1 MQNNHLPA
9 IVRSVHGTNYEQ
21 SKARKGAAAPTYD
34 DPATSVRLNG
44 DAARRRAGPTET
56 ILWDNELIGFGL
68 RILPSGR
75 KTWIVRYVGRGTRK
89 KVTLGAVGEL
99 SAGAARGK
107 ARALLATVATD
118 GLPRPVV
125 KGEAPSFA
133 DYAEAFWADNARHW
147 KPRTQSTNKRHI
159 ERELKPVFGH
169 LAVDRIRRADVLRWR
184 DSLSDRQGVFNRALP
199 VLAAMLKYAELL
211 GYRVRGSNPCRRT
224 PRYKRA
230 LKERYLSADEYRRLG
245 AVLATVEADQP
256 VAVAV
261 IRLLLLTGARV
272 SEILTLRWEA
282 IQPPRLQ
289 LPDSKTG
296 PKFIYLGANATAIL
310 ESLERREGCP
320 WVFPAGRGEGP
331 LSSVFPQW
339 ARIRRAAAIPDVRI
353 HDLRHSYASVAINR
367 GMSLLLIG
375 RLLDHAQPET
385 TARYAHLEDRS
396 IADAAVRVSH
406 SLGQALGVAI

>member
-9 IVRSVHGTNYEQ
+9 SIPSVSGSDRKRSTPPKN
-21 SKARKGAAAPTYD
+21 AAAPANG
-34 DPATSVRLNG
+34 PAAPARLNG
-44 DAARRRAGPTET
+44 DGARRRAGPTET
-56 ILWDNELIGFGL
+56 ILWDSELTGFGL

-75 KTWIVRYVGRGTRK
+75 KSWIVRYVERRVRK
-89 KVTLGAVGEL
+89 RLTLGVVGEL
-99 SAGAARGK
+99 SAEAARGK
-107 ARALLATVATD
+107 ARVILAAVATD

-125 KGEAPSFA
+125 TGEAPSFA
-133 DYAEAFWADNARHW
+133 EYAEAFWSDNARHW
-147 KPRTQSTNKRHI
+147 KPKTQTTNKRLI
-159 ERELKPVFGH
+159 ERELKPVFGG
-169 LAVDRIRRADVLRWR
+169 LPVDRIRRADVLRWR
-184 DSLSDRQGVFNRALP
+184 DSFSERQGVFNRALP

-211 GYRVRGSNPCRRT
+211 GHRPRGSNPCRRT

-230 LKERYLSADEYRRLG
+230 LKERYLSPGEYRRLG
-245 AVLATVEADQP
+245 AVLATVEADQAI
-256 VAVAV
+256 AVAV

-272 SEILTLRWEA
+272 SEILTLRWES

-289 LPDSKTG
+289 LPDSKSG
-296 PKFIYLGANATAIL
+296 PKFIYLGANAIAIL
-310 ESLERREGCP
+310 EGLERCEACP

-331 LSSVFPQW
+331 LTSIFPQW
-339 ARIRRAAAIPDVRI
+339 AKIRRAAAIPDVRI

-385 TARYAHLEDRS
+385 TARYTHLEDRS
-396 IADAAVRVSH
+396 IAGAAMRVSQ